1 MSNEI
6 SGVNHR
12 PSAQPK
18 QNEKKEPMSIDEA
31 AKIVYEESIFS
42 TGSKIYKALNEDI
55 PKKILEKSQSWGWV
69 QTLQKV
75 FGIEQKHDTK
85 EPKQDEK

>member
-6 SGVNHR
+6 SGVNNR
-12 PSAQPK
+12 PSTQPK
-18 QNEKKEPMSIDEA
+18 QNEKKEQMSLDEA

-42 TGSKIYKALNEDI
+42 KGSKIYKALNEDI

-69 QTLQKV
+69 QTLQKA
-75 FGIEQKHDTK
+75 FGI
-85 EPKQDEK
+85 EPKQDTQKPKQDNK